1 MDIQKLNR
9 RVGWLIADYLNEMPC
24 AITPA
29 LMAEM
34 FPDGAEPAGEEVV
47 YRALLCGFLGLDPEI
62 SEEDRFIEA
71 HYLVPGL
78 RRLDPAPYLKN
89 PYAAAVR
96 FEEKSVGSWQLT
108 WQRYEPYELFLRDD
122 LILTGDLR
130 QIPALGYFAQPYAYP
145 SVLQDGREWMSI
157 KPREIESLQAAVDAA
172 FGRVVTFGLGLGY
185 FAFMA
190 SEKPE
195 VAAVTVVE
203 RDPAVIELFEKAI
216 LPQFSNKNKITVI
229 QSDAFDY
236 LEHRMSFG
244 NVDFVFMDIWHD
256 IADGTALYVRAK
268 QYESR
273 FPHTRFSYWI
283 ERSLRCALVDDL
295 VHSAPGGNTAGQML
309 RGTGAPPISSVR

>member
-1 MDIQKLNR
+1 MDIRKLNH
-9 RVGWLIADYLNEMPC
+9 RVGWLIADYLNETPR
-24 AITPA
+24 AITSA

-34 FPDGAEPAGEEVV
+34 FPDGAEAAAEEVV
-47 YRALLCGFLGLDPEI
+47 YRALLSGFLGLDTEV
-62 SEEDRFIEA
+62 SEEDRFIEE

-78 RRLDPAPYLKN
+78 RRLDPAPYLRN
-89 PYAAAVR
+89 PYASSIR
-96 FEEKSVGSWQLT
+96 FQEKACGDWHFA

-122 LILTGDLR
+122 LILAGDLR
-130 QIPALGYFAQPYAYP
+130 QIPAVGYFAKPYAYP
-145 SVLQDGREWMSI
+145 SVLQGGREWMSI
-157 KPREIESLQAAVDAA
+157 KPSEIESSQAAIDAA

-185 FAFMA
+185 FAFMV

-195 VAAVTVVE
+195 VSAVTVIE
-203 RDPAVIELFEKAI
+203 RDPAVIELFEKVI
-216 LPQFSNKNKITVI
+216 LPQFPNKNKIIVI

-244 NVDFVFMDIWHD
+244 DVDFVFMDIWHD
-256 IADGTALYVRAK
+256 IADGAALYVRAK

-295 VHSAPGGNTAGQML
+295 IRST
-309 RGTGAPPISSVR
+309 SKD